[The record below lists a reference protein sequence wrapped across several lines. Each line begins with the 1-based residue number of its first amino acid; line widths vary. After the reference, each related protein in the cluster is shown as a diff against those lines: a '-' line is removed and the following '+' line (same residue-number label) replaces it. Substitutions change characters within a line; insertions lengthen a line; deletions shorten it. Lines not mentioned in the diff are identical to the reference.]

1 MSFKLAGGVTVARP
15 RVEGS
20 LDRERLLYIYAPV
33 GRTTPMVTFER
44 PRPDPETE
52 DEVLLERV
60 LAFAID
66 AVGFSILVGVIANLV
81 YLVSES
87 LGIVL
92 NLLGVPLFFA
102 YFVYFEAEYGQ
113 TVGKMVTGVVV
124 VVDGGGRIGYRA
136 ATIRALVR
144 IVDLFPYPLHLVG
157 LVAILLTDRNQRLGD
172 LAADTVVLRAKEK
185 GNKL

>member
-1 MSFKLAGGVTVARP
+1 
-15 RVEGS
+15 
-20 LDRERLLYIYAPV
+20 
-33 GRTTPMVTFER
+33 MVTFER

-52 DEVLLERV
+52 GEVLLERI

-81 YLVSES
+81 YLVSAS

-113 TVGKMVTGVVV
+113 TVGKMVTDVVV
-124 VVDGGGRIGYRA
+124 VTDGGGPIDYGA
-136 ATIRALVR
+136 ATIRSLVR
-144 IVDLFPYPLHLVG
+144 VVDLFPYPLHLVG

-172 LAADTVVLRAKEK
+172 IAADTVVVRAREK
-185 GNKL
+185 GEKL